1 MTDYQSVKDALTGIT
16 ISRAKALLALAKSKK
31 EYPDTDDIRDAT
43 GFDSTQLGG
52 LASAL
57 TKMTILGEQLLT
69 VRPVRIDR
77 NTTQYIWNREVAT
90 KEQVLKVL
98 KEFGMEV

>member
-1 MTDYQSVKDALTGIT
+1 MTAYQSVKDALIGIT
-16 ISRAKALLALAKSKK
+16 ISRAKALLSLAKSRK
-31 EYPDTDDIRDAT
+31 EYPDTDDIREAT

-57 TKMTILGEQLLT
+57 TKTIIAGEQLLT

-77 NTTQYIWNREVAT
+77 NTTQYIWNSEVAT
-90 KEQVLKVL
+90 KEQVIRVL
-98 KEFGMEV
+98 KEFGMEI

>member
-1 MTDYQSVKDALTGIT
+1 MTKYDLVKEALIGIT
-16 ISRAKALLALAKSKK
+16 ISRAKALLSLAMSKK
-31 EYPDTDDIRDAT
+31 EYPDTDDIREAT

-57 TKMTILGEQLLT
+57 TKMTIAGKQLFT

-77 NTTQYIWNREVAT
+77 NTTQYIWNTEVAT
-90 KEQVLKVL
+90 KEQVIRVL
-98 KEFGMEV
+98 KEFGIEV